1 MLLHTDCLV
10 RENWGLRMPNRRG
23 GAEKKGSQKEEMAL
37 ERSSLRKL
45 VVKIFVLLWLE
56 ERSWK

>member
-1 MLLHTDCLV
+1 
-10 RENWGLRMPNRRG
+10 MPNRRG

-37 ERSSLRKL
+37 ERSGLRKV